1 MSSKTH
7 VFKASKINRSAILPE
22 SVNVRFKVTLSRSI
36 LLLPLCV
43 GANIFV
49 DINIFFSYVEVH
61 SYLCTWQNND
71 SLSQF
76 TVCQPKEDRRTCP
89 AQCWQMF
96 WYCCQHLLSLLG
108 PLFHLK
114 MMSVGIYDS
123 AILFIYILYVQARYL
138 SLSKSMR

>member
-49 DINIFFSYVEVH
+49 DINIFFSYVEGT
-61 SYLCTWQNND
+61 LI
-71 SLSQF
+71 SLHMA
-76 TVCQPKEDRRTCP
+76 K
-89 AQCWQMF
+89 
-96 WYCCQHLLSLLG
+96 
-108 PLFHLK
+108 
-114 MMSVGIYDS
+114 
-123 AILFIYILYVQARYL
+123 
-138 SLSKSMR
+138 